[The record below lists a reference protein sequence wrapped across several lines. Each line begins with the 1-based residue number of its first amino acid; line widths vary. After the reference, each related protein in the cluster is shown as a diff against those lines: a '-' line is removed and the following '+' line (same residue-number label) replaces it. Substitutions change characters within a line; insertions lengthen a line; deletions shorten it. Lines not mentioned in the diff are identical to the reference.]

1 MHKNSGS
8 YFLGFIVRYPIKN
21 KPSMKKIYLT
31 AVCLLLFYSVFAQS
45 NKEEIDLVQSVFG
58 MEKKAMAAEF
68 IKLEGAPKDAFWL
81 AYDEYE
87 TKRKELGKKR
97 IGLLNKYVD
106 GYSSMD
112 DAGMDQITKEIISLQ
127 GETDKLIVTYYNK
140 IKKGSGVKA
149 AAQFY
154 QFENY
159 ILSKIR
165 AEIMEN
171 IPLIGEFDKK

>member
-1 MHKNSGS
+1 
-8 YFLGFIVRYPIKN
+8 
-21 KPSMKKIYLT
+21 MKKTLLT
-31 AVCLLLFYSVFAQS
+31 TLMVLMTCFAFSQS
-45 NKEEIDLVQSVFG
+45 NKEEVDMVQAVFG
-58 MEKKAMAAEF
+58 KEKKAMAAEF
-68 IKLEGAPKDAFWL
+68 IKLEGAQKDAFWK

-97 IGLLNKYVD
+97 IDLLNRYA
-106 GYSSMD
+106 SSYATLD
-112 DAGMDQITKEIISLQ
+112 DASTDQIIKDVMKLQ
-127 GETDKLIVTYYNK
+127 GENDKLISSYYNK
-140 IKKGSGVKA
+140 IKKGSGTKA

>member
-1 MHKNSGS
+1 
-8 YFLGFIVRYPIKN
+8 
-21 KPSMKKIYLT
+21 MKKTLLT
-31 AVCLLLFYSVFAQS
+31 IWMVAMACFAFCQS
-45 NKEEIDLVQSVFG
+45 NKEEVDLVQSMFG

-68 IKLEGAPKDAFWL
+68 IKLEGAPKDAFWV

-87 TKRKELGKKR
+87 TKRKALGKKR
-97 IGLLNKYVD
+97 LDLLNKYVNS
-106 GYSSMD
+106 YSSLD
-112 DAGMDQITKEIISLQ
+112 DASTDQIIKEIIAQQ
-127 GETDKLIVTYYNK
+127 GETDKLITTYYNK

-171 IPLIGEFDKK
+171 IPLIGEFDK

>member
-1 MHKNSGS
+1 MNSDDPKL
-8 YFLGFIVRYPIKN
+8 FKKL
-21 KPSMKKIYLT
+21 MKKTLLT
-31 AVCLLLFYSVFAQS
+31 TVMICICCLAFSQS
-45 NKEEIDLVQSVFG
+45 NKEEVDLVQSVFG

-68 IKLEGAPKDAFWL
+68 IKLEGAQKDAFWV

-87 TKRKELGKKR
+87 AKRKDLGKKR
-97 IGLLNKYVD
+97 IDLLGKYAAS
-106 GYSSMD
+106 YTSLD
-112 DAGMDQITKEIISLQ
+112 DAGTDQIIKDVINLQ
-127 GETDKLIVTYYNK
+127 TDTDKLIVSYYNK

-165 AEIMEN
+165 SEIMEE
-171 IPLIGEFDKK
+171 IPLIGEFDDKK

>member
-1 MHKNSGS
+1 
-8 YFLGFIVRYPIKN
+8 
-21 KPSMKKIYLT
+21 MKKTLLT
-31 AVCLLLFYSVFAQS
+31 TLMAALAFFAFSQS
-45 NKEEIDLVQSVFG
+45 NKEEVDLVQSVFG

-68 IKLEGAPKDAFWL
+68 IKLEGAPKDAFWV

-97 IGLLNKYVD
+97 IGLLEKYVN
-106 GYSSMD
+106 GYSTLD
-112 DAGMDQITKEIISLQ
+112 DASMDQITKEIISLQ

>member
-1 MHKNSGS
+1 
-8 YFLGFIVRYPIKN
+8 
-21 KPSMKKIYLT
+21 MKKTLLT
-31 AVCLLLFYSVFAQS
+31 TLMVGMAFVAFSQS
-45 NKEEIDLVQSVFG
+45 NKEEVDLVQSVFG

-68 IKLEGAPKDAFWL
+68 IKLEGAPKDAFWV

-87 TKRKELGKKR
+87 GKRKALGKKR
-97 IGLLNKYVD
+97 LDLLNKYVTEYASLNETNTD
-106 GYSSMD
+106 EM
-112 DAGMDQITKEIISLQ
+112 IKEIMKQQ

-165 AEIMEN
+165 AEIMEE
-171 IPLIGEFDKK
+171 IPLIGEFEAK